1 MSQVPCYS
9 FFINQ
14 LTKPCYNF
22 MRQESFTDE
31 GSEVQVA
38 KEADP
43 VQVAQSLDVNP
54 GGASQGS
61 IFKSLFL

>member
-1 MSQVPCYS
+1 
-9 FFINQ
+9 
-14 LTKPCYNF
+14 

-43 VQVAQSLDVNP
+43 VRVVQSLDVNP
-54 GGASQGS
+54 GGVSQGS